1 MFYYF
6 TLWRQDGLDQRIQEI
21 LRCQVRERSRRVR
34 RPATSPAPA
43 WDASFT
49 RDSSSNPDVADLDLL
64 PVEVEQNGTVGEP
77 RVVRDVPKQP
87 GTCQSLP
94 GQSRRWSSWVAV
106 IAGRPRC
113 QSGAYVSRLK
123 SSIRA
128 LCRVSSRVRSPQ
140 DTRKRLPG
148 ADACQR

>member
-49 RDSSSNPDVADLDLL
+49 RDYSSNPDVADLDLL

-94 GQSRRWSSWVAV
+94 GQCTQVV
-106 IAGRPRC
+106 IVGGGDRGTAAMPVGGVGLEVEIEHPSIVSGEQQGAQSAGHP
-113 QSGAYVSRLK
+113 
-123 SSIRA
+123 
-128 LCRVSSRVRSPQ
+128 
-140 DTRKRLPG
+140 
-148 ADACQR
+148 